1 MQLYYT
7 TTTGYNGEQPNPE
20 RSLGGF
26 KSSTPVQMMTSATS
40 LMKYH

>member
-7 TTTGYNGEQPNPE
+7 TTSGYNGEQPNPE

-26 KSSTPVQMMTSATS
+26 KSQPRLPTAGADAVATE
-40 LMKYH
+40 